1 MSSRPA
7 NPVVLDDAYFP
18 LKRLAA
24 YAGICERQLRTYT
37 THPVHPLPVY
47 RIGGRVLV
55 RKSDYDAWALQFRQ
69 VPDSRVDA
77 LVQDALH
84 GR

>member
-1 MSSRPA
+1 MKPGCA
-7 NPVVLDDAYFP
+7 AAVVGEDVYFS
-18 LKRLAA
+18 LQRLPA
-24 YAGICERQLRTYT
+24 YAGLCERQLRTYL
-37 THPVHPLPVY
+37 THAVYPLPHFK
-47 RIGGRVLV
+47 IGGRLLV

-69 VPDSRVDA
+69 VADSRVDA

>member
-1 MSSRPA
+1 MADPA
-7 NPVVLDDAYFP
+7 IGVDVAYLP
-18 LKRLAA
+18 LKRLAV
-24 YAGICERQLRTYT
+24 YAGLCERQLRTYV
-37 THPVHPLPVY
+37 THPLYPLPVY

-69 VPDSRVDA
+69 VADSRVDA
-77 LVQDALH
+77 LVQDALR